1 MNRGYT
7 WQVENYFSYNK
18 SFEDVHNLSF
28 VLGQSASKYSYRNLG
43 GNDRDLLENDP
54 SKANI
59 NYAIADPKDE
69 RVWGGTGGYNFT
81 ARASYFGRIDYNYD
95 EKYMVQATVRRDGSS
110 VFGPGNKW
118 GVFPSFSAGWNVTN
132 EEFMG
137 GRPEWFDYMKVRAS
151 WGKNGNDRIGQFL
164 YTSLMNGGQN
174 YYFGGGYDVVED
186 LSKVGENSGQMQYGS
201 SPGYIPNP
209 DVKWEE
215 SSQINIGIDTR
226 FLRSALTFSVDYFKK
241 QTIDMLMYQPI
252 PSYVGIGAPIA
263 NVGDMENWGIE
274 FETGWIN
281 NIGDFNYSIT
291 ANASYLQNKLIN
303 LGNETG
309 EQIYESA
316 GASGVGSYVKGMNGE
331 VFPYFY
337 GFVTDGIFQN
347 QAEVDA
353 HTSAD
358 GEKLQAAALPGDVR
372 FVDLNNDGVISD
384 ADKTKIGKGMPD
396 WTYGLTL
403 SADWKG
409 LDMNLF
415 FQGTIGND
423 VYDFSQ
429 RGDIPLNNRPA
440 WILDRWHGE
449 GTSNHIP
456 RMTSA
461 NPNGN
466 WRSSDLYVKDGS
478 YMRLKSAQLGYTLP
492 TDVTRRFA
500 VQRLRVYVS
509 ADNLFTFTSYDGFD
523 PEIASGGY
531 TTIGIDRGIY
541 PQSRTVSVGANIT
554 F

>member
-1 MNRGYT
+1 
-7 WQVENYFSYNK
+7 
-18 SFEDVHNLSF
+18 
-28 VLGQSASKYSYRNLG
+28 
-43 GNDRDLLENDP
+43 
-54 SKANI
+54 
-59 NYAIADPKDE
+59 
-69 RVWGGTGGYNFT
+69 
-81 ARASYFGRIDYNYD
+81 
-95 EKYMVQATVRRDGSS
+95 MVQATVRRDGSS

-492 TDVTRRFA
+492 ADVTRRFA
-500 VQRLRVYVS
+500 VQRSIRNIRKRLSIIFIYVS
-509 ADNLFTFTSYDGFD
+509 FQMQITSGQ
-523 PEIASGGY
+523 I
-531 TTIGIDRGIY
+531 
-541 PQSRTVSVGANIT
+541 
-554 F
+554 